1 MAKFLS
7 GRQKNI
13 KIGISSYSENLTSL
27 EVIGKVGIGSTA
39 FNPVADLDIR
49 GSLNV
54 RDTLTVDIFNLVY
67 DNLVIGGNLSVAGIG
82 TINTLRSST
91 GIVTSLSGTNL
102 NYSGIGTITTLR
114 SNSGIVTSLSGTN
127 LNYSGISTLGLTST
141 TNLTS
146 QQLFVSGLSTF

>member
-7 GRQKNI
+7 GRQKNL

-54 RDTLTVDIFNLVY
+54 RDINAQIFNVETNTESLIA
-67 DNLVIGGNLSVAGIG
+67 NKATINGNL
-82 TINTLRSST
+82 
-91 GIVTSLSGTNL
+91 
-102 NYSGIGTITTLR
+102 
-114 SNSGIVTSLSGTN
+114 
-127 LNYSGISTLGLTST
+127 
-141 TNLTS
+141 
-146 QQLFVSGLSTF
+146 